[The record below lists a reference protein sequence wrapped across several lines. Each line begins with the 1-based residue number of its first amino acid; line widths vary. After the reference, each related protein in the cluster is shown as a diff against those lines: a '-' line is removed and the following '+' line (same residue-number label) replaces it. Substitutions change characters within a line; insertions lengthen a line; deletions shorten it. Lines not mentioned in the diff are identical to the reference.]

1 MCGVVLLNRVH
12 RLATIR
18 WQASVL
24 VLVQVQDNGVL
35 CSGGAVDR
43 MTSVCVC
50 VESINHHVGQHGLSC
65 FFELAVTTN

>member
-24 VLVQVQDNGVL
+24 VQVQDNGVL

-43 MTSVCVC
+43 MTSVC